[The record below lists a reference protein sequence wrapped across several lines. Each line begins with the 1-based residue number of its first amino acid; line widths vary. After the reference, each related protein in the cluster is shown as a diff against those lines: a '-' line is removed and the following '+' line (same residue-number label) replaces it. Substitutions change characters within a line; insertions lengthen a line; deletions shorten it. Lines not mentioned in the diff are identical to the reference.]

1 MPTPMTPP
9 ANPLREGLPRERMP
23 DPATLVIIGAT
34 GDLTRRKL
42 VPAVFRLYQRRH
54 LPPGFLV
61 MGVSRTEMDE
71 AAFRAE
77 VTKAIAEH
85 VGANT
90 APTPQAAEFAALFHY
105 VAGDFAVPDTWP
117 RLGAR
122 LAEVE
127 GPTGRATNRLFYLA
141 TPPAAFAPI
150 LKGLADSR
158 LVPREA
164 RHSPWARVVVEKPF
178 GHDLESARA
187 LNTLIATIF
196 DESQIYRID
205 HYLGKETVQNILV
218 LRFGNGIFEPLWNR
232 RHVDHVQITVAE
244 EVGVEARAGYYEKA
258 GVLRDMLQNHLMQ
271 LVSLVAME
279 PPVPYCGEPIRD
291 EKVKVIRALKPLR
304 PADVAG
310 AVVRAQYGAGS
321 IDGAAVPAYRAEPGV
336 APDSKTETWLAARL
350 EIDNWRWAG
359 VPFYVR
365 SGKRMPRRATEIAVQ
380 FKAPPQQFFE
390 SVGADGLSAN
400 VLALRIQPDE
410 GIALRFGAK
419 RPGPDMKIQPVKMDF
434 LYGSSFGTDVPDAYD
449 RLLLDALLG
458 DPSLFIRRDEIEG
471 AWGWVQPILDAW
483 GADPSIPL
491 HPYEAGRWAPPEADR
506 WIQADGRE
514 WRNL

>member
-1 MPTPMTPP
+1 MPTLP
-9 ANPLREGLPRERMP
+9 NPLREGLPRERMP
-23 DPATLVIIGAT
+23 DPATLVIFGAT

-42 VPAVFRLYQRRH
+42 VPAVFRLFQRRH

-61 MGVSRTEMDE
+61 MGVSRTELDDT
-71 AAFRAE
+71 AFRAE

-85 VGANT
+85 VGEDAVQSPE
-90 APTPQAAEFAALFHY
+90 AREFATLFHY
-105 VAGDFAVPDTWP
+105 IGGDFATKETWP
-117 RLGAR
+117 QLGKR
-122 LAEVE
+122 LAEIE
-127 GPTGRATNRLFYLA
+127 SAANRPSNRLFYLA

-150 LKGLADSR
+150 LEGLAQSQ

-164 RHSPWARVVVEKPF
+164 RQSPWARVVVEKPF

-187 LNTLIATIF
+187 LNRLISTIF

-244 EVGVEARAGYYEKA
+244 EVGVEQRAGYYEKA

-279 PPVPYCGEPIRD
+279 PPVPYRGEPIRD
-291 EKVKVIRALKPLR
+291 EKVKVIRALKPLA
-304 PADVAG
+304 PADVATR
-310 AVVRAQYGAGS
+310 VVRGQYAAGS
-321 IDGAAVPAYRAEPGV
+321 IDGASVPAYRAEPGV
-336 APDSKTETWLAARL
+336 NPESKTETWLAARL
-350 EIDNWRWAG
+350 EIDNWRWGG

-365 SGKRMPRRATEIAVQ
+365 SGKRMPRRATEIAIQ
-380 FKAPPQQFFE
+380 FKAPPQQLFE

-419 RPGPDMKIQPVKMDF
+419 RPGPDIKIQPVKMDF

-471 AWGWVQPILDAW
+471 AWAWVQPILDAW
-483 GADPSIPL
+483 AADPSIPL
-491 HPYEAGRWAPPEADR
+491 HPYDAGHWGPPEADR

-514 WRNL
+514 WRHL